1 VGYVVVQN
9 PQVSAMLRRLRA
21 GEFGRVERFLGLT
34 LHAYILGPE
43 PKRWEVRKAVSGGGV
58 LINSGGHVLSMIE
71 AAFGTP
77 AGIEVES
84 RRIHSAEVEDSMVI
98 RFRYPQFEGL
108 HCASWSIAGFQR
120 QENRLVVWTE
130 RGMLM
135 LSASAA
141 LFLGRDGRV
150 ELSHQLDFDCGF
162 NLAPDY
168 GGAGFSVEH
177 SGLAAAVREGRQPPM
192 NVEQAIRIEQLLFD
206 AYDAAKSVERFSPA
220 SEAVVPELPA
230 AAASKVKRLLDLREL
245 SPATVARFFSGPTPA
260 WDEYLLSTAQ
270 LAVAPAG
277 RLRVTVPDFLQQSRR
292 LMAGRYGEVVRHLGV
307 AGVIS
312 AGRAALPVAVKARGV
327 SFWAAALGLLAGD
340 LERLPAGFDGTVLV
354 HGYLADLALALD
366 RVEMLE
372 KMLRLCRRA
381 RPGALVGFHTNLAAE
396 ADNALPQMDVGVD
409 EVSVLSSP
417 RGRQLDEV
425 VRSLRES
432 ASVTVEVGP
441 APALVHQLAARRPQD
456 WLHGADAV
464 MLGPA
469 AEERLVADLRRE
481 RAEAWSVAFAGMEW
495 PEAAL

>member
-1 VGYVVVQN
+1 
-9 PQVSAMLRRLRA
+9 
-21 GEFGRVERFLGLT
+21 
-34 LHAYILGPE
+34 
-43 PKRWEVRKAVSGGGV
+43 
-58 LINSGGHVLSMIE
+58 
-71 AAFGTP
+71 
-77 AGIEVES
+77 
-84 RRIHSAEVEDSMVI
+84 
-98 RFRYPQFEGL
+98 
-108 HCASWSIAGFQR
+108 
-120 QENRLVVWTE
+120 
-130 RGMLM
+130 
-135 LSASAA
+135 
-141 LFLGRDGRV
+141 
-150 ELSHQLDFDCGF
+150 
-162 NLAPDY
+162 
-168 GGAGFSVEH
+168 
-177 SGLAAAVREGRQPPM
+177 
-192 NVEQAIRIEQLLFD
+192 
-206 AYDAAKSVERFSPA
+206 
-220 SEAVVPELPA
+220 
-230 AAASKVKRLLDLREL
+230 
-245 SPATVARFFSGPTPA
+245 
-260 WDEYLLSTAQ
+260 
-270 LAVAPAG
+270 
-277 RLRVTVPDFLQQSRR
+277 
-292 LMAGRYGEVVRHLGV
+292 
-307 AGVIS
+307 
-312 AGRAALPVAVKARGV
+312 V

-381 RPGALVGFHTNLAAE
+381 RPGARVGFHTNLAAE